1 MWFRWRRQRE
11 VSDPLTDLLRAGARQ
26 LIEAAVS
33 AEFGEYLSAFEEE
46 KLPDGRRRMVRNGHL
61 PERQILTGIG
71 AVDVRVPKARSRS
84 GSGGTVPLCAGAA
97 IRAPQRKRRCGGSV
111 AVPARGIDGSDE
123 TGGSRSGR

>member
-1 MWFRWRRQRE
+1 M
-11 VSDPLTDLLRAGARQ
+11 
-26 LIEAAVS
+26 S

-84 GSGGTVPLCAGAA
+84 GSAGTVPLGAGAA
-97 IRAPQRKRRCGGSV
+97 VRAPRRKRRCGGSV
-111 AVPARGIDGSDE
+111 AVPARSIDGSDE